1 VFRIFE
7 IEKEFISRGLHKVK
21 DLASASLSTVCTM
34 NIVEGDPLAKIY
46 KAIEVT
52 IFQHLNFKTI
62 KTFFH

>member
-1 VFRIFE
+1 MFRISE
-7 IEKEFISRGLHKVK
+7 IEKEFKSRGLNQVK

-34 NIVEGDPLAKIY
+34 NVVEGDPLAKIY

-62 KTFFH
+62 KMFFH